1 MNEYRIKAY
10 AKINLGLDVVRR
22 LENGYHEVK
31 MVMQT
36 VGIYDVLDFQRTA
49 GGIVITTDS
58 GELPTNEDN
67 LIYKAAKLMI
77 EKYHIIEG
85 VKIHLEKHIPIAAG
99 MAGGSTDA
107 AAYSYSSTSA
117 AKEKTSAEEVKST
130 KTAEDTG
137 VIYEHST
144 DTKTSS
150 TKKTYKPD
158 TALINKL
165 KADADARTSQLRSLV
180 EQIMG
185 KQADTYGNANDIW
198 SFLRSGNYTVDP
210 ATKAQAQADIAE
222 DGYWGVNQTSDRIIQ
237 FATALTGGDPD
248 KIESMREAFKKG
260 YAQAEKTWGGSL
272 PEISQKTY
280 DAVMEKFDKLAA
292 DAGLTTEA

>member
-1 MNEYRIKAY
+1 MS
-10 AKINLGLDVVRR
+10 V
-22 LENGYHEVK
+22 NGV
-31 MVMQT
+31 T
-36 VGIYDVLDFQRTA
+36 
-49 GGIVITTDS
+49 
-58 GELPTNEDN
+58 
-67 LIYKAAKLMI
+67 
-77 EKYHIIEG
+77 
-85 VKIHLEKHIPIAAG
+85 
-99 MAGGSTDA
+99 STQAA
-107 AAYSYSSTSA
+107 AAYSYNSTSA
-117 AKEKTSAEEVKST
+117 AKEKTSAEEATT
-130 KTAEDTG
+130 KTTEDTG

-144 DTKTSS
+144 DTNTSS

-180 EQIMG
+180 KQMMG
-185 KQADTYGNANDIW
+185 KQATTYGNANDIW

-210 ATKAQAQADIAE
+210 AIKAQAQADIAE
-222 DGYWGVNQTSDRIIQ
+222 DGYWGVTQTSDRIIQ

-248 KIESMREAFKKG
+248 KIEAMRDAFKKG

-292 DAGLTTEA
+292 DAGLTTQD

>member
-1 MNEYRIKAY
+1 MS
-10 AKINLGLDVVRR
+10 V
-22 LENGYHEVK
+22 NGV
-31 MVMQT
+31 T
-36 VGIYDVLDFQRTA
+36 
-49 GGIVITTDS
+49 
-58 GELPTNEDN
+58 
-67 LIYKAAKLMI
+67 
-77 EKYHIIEG
+77 
-85 VKIHLEKHIPIAAG
+85 
-99 MAGGSTDA
+99 STQAA
-107 AAYSYSSTSA
+107 AAYSYNSTSA
-117 AKEKTSAEEVKST
+117 AKEKTSAEEAT
-130 KTAEDTG
+130 IKTTEDTG

-144 DTKTSS
+144 DTNTSS

-180 EQIMG
+180 EQMMG
-185 KQADTYGNANDIW
+185 KQATTYGNANDIW

-248 KIESMREAFKKG
+248 KIEAMRDAFKKG

-292 DAGLTTEA
+292 DAGLTTEG

>member
-1 MNEYRIKAY
+1 M
-10 AKINLGLDVVRR
+10 
-22 LENGYHEVK
+22 
-31 MVMQT
+31 
-36 VGIYDVLDFQRTA
+36 
-49 GGIVITTDS
+49 
-58 GELPTNEDN
+58 
-67 LIYKAAKLMI
+67 
-77 EKYHIIEG
+77 
-85 VKIHLEKHIPIAAG
+85 
-99 MAGGSTDA
+99 
-107 AAYSYSSTSA
+107 
-117 AKEKTSAEEVKST
+117 
-130 KTAEDTG
+130 
-137 VIYEHST
+137 IYEHST
-144 DTKTSS
+144 DTNTSS

-180 EQIMG
+180 EQMMG
-185 KQADTYGNANDIW
+185 KQATTYGNANDIW

-222 DGYWGVNQTSDRIIQ
+222 DGYWGVGQTSDRIIQ

-248 KIESMREAFKKG
+248 KIEAMRDAFKKG

-292 DAGLTTEA
+292 DAGLTTEG